1 MSSVGTI
8 AANAVWRAPVCQGFS
23 EGFIAGQQPEL
34 EDIIARG
41 AALVCIN
48 DYRGISDLR
57 GCSNDVTHMRDI
69 PRRKRK

>member
-1 MSSVGTI
+1 VPDKNKGSVC
-8 AANAVWRAPVCQGFS
+8 VVLRVPW
-23 EGFIAGQQPEL
+23 PEL
-34 EDIIARG
+34 EDIMARS
-41 AALVCIN
+41 AVLVGIN